1 MNVIWH
7 KVWFDLWHNKIRTLL
22 AVLSIAVGVFAIGAI
37 FGMVDQLLPGMDRS
51 HQAGQPS
58 HITINLSERITRDLA
73 DRLTNI
79 DGIDDIEVS
88 NSVPI
93 RYKLRPDD
101 DWQAGFLEMRDDY
114 DEQTYDVLQ
123 LQDGAW
129 PDNDNLAV
137 ERLSSEAFGIEL
149 GGQVI
154 FELDQTDRP
163 LVSIGRW
170 PGHRHQPGYGR

>member
-22 AVLSIAVGVFAIGAI
+22 AVLSIAVGAFAIGAI

-51 HQAGQPS
+51 HQASQPS

-79 DGIDDIEVS
+79 NGVDDIEVS

-137 ERLSSEAFGIEL
+137 ERLSSEAFGLEF